1 MNKRNILDAVNT
13 YANLQQV
20 AATEKLK
27 AVAKEQAVVAKEQTA
42 AIKEIKAGQE
52 RTLELQ
58 RKEQRE
64 RERQTYLKQAI
75 FEINRELIDI
85 KIEEDSITQS
95 LLLMKLLG
103 KIQNVGISP
112 ELFEEISD
120 KEYCDKVLMEVG
132 AMTDNASVR
141 ISKDDWNE
149 VLRISTLANE
159 FLGQQAKLKRLKAE
173 YAHAQEDHKTT
184 KKKMKKQ
191 KLQKQE
197 ELDEFG
203 GFITGIIIPTL
214 ISASLYYF
222 GWTKTSIVFAGIA
235 AIFLIGT
242 IVKAEMVG
250 TTIFTLISVF
260 LYYFD
265 YKVVGIGSGVIAAIL
280 GIRAIRRIKK
290 KLSKEPSKKLL
301 EKVEKLSPKQQQL
314 NTDIE
319 DLEQRLS
326 KTEESLKAIVTE
338 RPKLAFL
345 I

>member
-173 YAHAQEDHKTT
+173 YAQEDHKTKT
-184 KKKMKKQ
+184 KKIKKQ

-197 ELDEFG
+197 ELDEFKAL
-203 GFITGIIIPTL
+203 ITGTIILTL

-235 AIFLIGT
+235 AICLIGT
-242 IVKAEMVG
+242 IVKAGVG

-280 GIRAIRRIKK
+280 GIRALRRMKK